1 MEAAKFV
8 NYCGRNYCT
17 SSLSPH
23 KSWTTAQNMAKSV
36 TSADTIPIGA
46 SVVLGGVAG
55 SIGEAVV
62 MPALIVRTRMMVQ
75 GADKSMVAYSSF
87 GHAVRTMYRE
97 EGIGAFY
104 KGVGLNVL
112 FTPLARGLF
121 IAGIEMSKNTI
132 GEGTALKDFAAGMNA
147 QLLASVA
154 YVPRDIV
161 VERCA
166 IDGQLSK
173 QVGSTASSLAALR
186 TIIATEGLYGFYRAF
201 LPHQLVWVPFNGLF
215 FAALG
220 KIKEVETAVGIDASG
235 YAMGVANTFAAAAAA
250 AIATNPIDVVKTR
263 LQVAGANPEVFS
275 YTGPIDCLTK
285 MLRAEGPSALVA
297 GLVGRFMYTGPAFAL
312 FLPTYDLLK
321 RIYLSS

>member
-1 MEAAKFV
+1 
-8 NYCGRNYCT
+8 
-17 SSLSPH
+17 
-23 KSWTTAQNMAKSV
+23 MAKSV

-132 GEGTALKDFAAGMNA
+132 GEGTALKYFAAGMNA

-173 QVGSTASSLAALR
+173 QVGSTASSLAAR
-186 TIIATEGLYGFYRAF
+186 CSSATWLTTSASSRSSPPSTSRPSRRRRRSVRPSPLLAPPLLAPPLPSPPRSLHARRWRA
-201 LPHQLVWVPFNGLF
+201 PR
-215 FAALG
+215 AAG
-220 KIKEVETAVGIDASG
+220 SNVVYNIPR
-235 YAMGVANTFAAAAAA
+235 A
-250 AIATNPIDVVKTR
+250 AINFND
-263 LQVAGANPEVFS
+263 GFGGGNE
-275 YTGPIDCLTK
+275 
-285 MLRAEGPSALVA
+285 
-297 GLVGRFMYTGPAFAL
+297 
-312 FLPTYDLLK
+312 
-321 RIYLSS
+321 LSPHSCSVWL